1 MMNLVKVTKVTK
13 YFKKAIALSLLIL
26 VGSFPVFADEGRY
39 TLVVYNVAAMT
50 LTKLTV
56 SNTQEQ
62 CHETMENFKAEFPNE
77 SRFLF
82 SCIRL
87 ANGTE

>member
-1 MMNLVKVTKVTK
+1 MTSF
-13 YFKKAIALSLLIL
+13 FKKISVISLLVL
-26 VGSFPVFADEGRY
+26 LGSSHAFANNGRHV
-39 TLVVYNVAAMT
+39 LVVYNVAAMT

-56 SNTQEQ
+56 SNTLEQ
-62 CHETMENFKAEFPNE
+62 CNETLESFKAEFPNE

-82 SCIRL
+82 SCVRI